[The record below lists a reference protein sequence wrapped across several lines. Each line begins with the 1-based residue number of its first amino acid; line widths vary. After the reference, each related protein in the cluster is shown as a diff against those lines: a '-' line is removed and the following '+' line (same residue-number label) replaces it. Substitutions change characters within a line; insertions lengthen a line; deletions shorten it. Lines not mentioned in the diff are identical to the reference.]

1 MDDIE
6 VPGTAMPRMAHA
18 KVPLLGFAALSGTG
32 KTTLLK
38 LLIPLLRKEGLRIG
52 LIKHAH
58 HAFEVDTPGKDS
70 FELRQAGASPVMLC
84 SSRRRVIMTDH
95 SVSRDPS
102 LDEELFHLNQTELDL
117 LLVEGFK
124 HEVFPKLELHRPS
137 LGHPLLY
144 PGDRQIMAIATDAE
158 LVPAPPIPSLDLNQ
172 PQAVADFILQ
182 VFLPGARRDVDLR

>member
-1 MDDIE
+1 MNPLE
-6 VPGTAMPRMAHA
+6 ALAAMSAMTHA

-38 LLIPLLRKEGLRIG
+38 QLIPLLKDQGLRIG

-58 HAFEVDTPGKDS
+58 HAFEVDSPGKDS

-95 SVSRDPS
+95 AVPRDPS
-102 LDEELFHLNQTELDL
+102 LNEELLHLNQGELDV

-144 PGDRQIMAIATDAE
+144 PEDAQIIGIATDAE
-158 LVPAPPIPSLDLNQ
+158 LLPAPLIPCLNLNQ
-172 PQAVADFILQ
+172 PQTVADFILQ
-182 VFLPGARRDVDLR
+182 VFLPGARRVLDLR

>member
-1 MDDIE
+1 MDPVDAP
-6 VPGTAMPRMAHA
+6 VAMPGMTHA
-18 KVPLLGFAALSGTG
+18 KVPLLGFAAFSGTG

-38 LLIPLLRKEGLRIG
+38 QLIPLLKNEGLRIG

-95 SVSRDPS
+95 AVPRDPS
-102 LDEELFHLNQTELDL
+102 LNEELLHLNQCELDL

-124 HEVFPKLELHRPS
+124 REVFPKLELHRPS

-144 PGDRQIMAIATDAE
+144 PEDAQIVAIATDAK
-158 LVPAPPIPSLDLNQ
+158 LVPAPTIPCLDLNQ

-182 VFLPGARRDVDLR
+182 VFLPRARRVLDLR

>member
-1 MDDIE
+1 MNAVDAPA
-6 VPGTAMPRMAHA
+6 VMPGMTHA

-38 LLIPLLRKEGLRIG
+38 QLIPLLKNEGLRIG

-95 SVSRDPS
+95 AVPRDPS
-102 LDEELFHLNQTELDL
+102 LNEELLHLNQSELDL

-124 HEVFPKLELHRPS
+124 REVLPKLELHRPS

-144 PGDRQIMAIATDAE
+144 PKDAQILAIATDAK
-158 LVPAPPIPSLDLNQ
+158 LVPAPTIPCLDLNQ

-182 VFLPGARRDVDLR
+182 VFLPRARRVLDLR